1 MTDKK
6 QVVVLGA
13 VMLGGVGRALTESLK
28 NSVEVVD
35 IPAQPPLSMHEVLKA
50 RQDIRDPR
58 RNFKSVNKPVRRVNR
73 GRGR

>member
-13 VMLGGVGRALTESLK
+13 VMTCGVGRALTESLK
-28 NSVEVVD
+28 NSVEVV
-35 IPAQPPLSMHEVLKA
+35 IPKQPPLTMYEVLKA

-58 RNFKSVNKPVRRVNR
+58 KNFKSVNKPVRRIHR

>member
-35 IPAQPPLSMHEVLKA
+35 IPAQPTLSMYEVLKA

>member
-13 VMLGGVGRALTESLK
+13 VMMAGVGRALTERMK
-28 NSVEVVD
+28 NSVEVV
-35 IPAQPPLSMHEVLKA
+35 IPEQPPLTMHEVIKA

-58 RNFKSVNKPVRRVNR
+58 KNFKSVNKPVRRVNR